1 MTPRRPTPCEATPSK
16 PESGAFLL
24 LHFISHLAN
33 DCSRLGIKSFE
44 SAVFVEIKICFDAL
58 VGFRKITL
66 H

>member
-1 MTPRRPTPCEATPSK
+1 MTPRAPPPAATPSK

-24 LHFISHLAN
+24 LHFSPHLAN

-44 SAVFVEIKICFDAL
+44 SVVFVEIEICFDAL